1 MGWLVHQSHSGQLIS
16 TGGYSQVATGK
27 TSPVKVISTYPD
39 FISTTGGMSMETFQS
54 RRSCRVALSV
64 PIRVMG
70 VDDRGNDFTEEAQT
84 IIVNLHGA
92 MIRMSHEVLPDS
104 EIRLLSH
111 PTGQDSHFRVVS
123 KMQNGDLKF
132 TYWGVENKD
141 PGRNIWGV
149 ELPERRPGV
158 QIKVAVRLQCP
169 TCSARDSFYA
179 DAILLASLHEKGGM
193 ERACDAC
200 KTVGLWKLLDFPG
213 VRKAPD

>member
-1 MGWLVHQSHSGQLIS
+1 
-16 TGGYSQVATGK
+16 
-27 TSPVKVISTYPD
+27 
-39 FISTTGGMSMETFQS
+39 METFQA

-70 VDDRGNDFTEEAQT
+70 IDDRGMDFTEEALT
-84 IIVNLHGA
+84 IIVNTHGA
-92 MIRMSHEVLPDS
+92 MIQMTHQLMPDS

-123 KMQNGDLKF
+123 KIQNPELKF

-149 ELPERRPGV
+149 DLPERRPGY

-169 TCSARDSFYA
+169 TCSARESFYA
-179 DAILLASLHEKGGM
+179 DATLLASLHEKGGM
-193 ERACDAC
+193 ERTCEAC
-200 KTVGLWKLLDFPG
+200 KTLGLWKLLDFPG
-213 VRKAPD
+213 SHKARD